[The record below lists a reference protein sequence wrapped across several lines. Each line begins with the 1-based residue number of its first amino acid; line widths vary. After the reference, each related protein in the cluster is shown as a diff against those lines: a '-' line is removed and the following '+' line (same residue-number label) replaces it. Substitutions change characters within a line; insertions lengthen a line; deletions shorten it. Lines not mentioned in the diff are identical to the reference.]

1 MPIFAYRAL
10 TLTGETRSG
19 EETAESLD
27 HLREVLAARD
37 LILKTAREAKKAG
50 GGSIIGGVSARDV
63 ASFNR
68 ELTVLL
74 RAGIPIPEALQAVAV
89 RPGQPKLENALRLVL
104 AEVRQGVSLSDAAAK
119 FPEVFDAPYRA
130 MIATGEEAGALP
142 ECLARHQEYID
153 LAHKVKSQ
161 LSKAMVYPIVLM
173 VTLASVLTFLFVAVI
188 PNFIMMYRDLGSSLP
203 LPTLVLISIAE
214 NFPVIAGCVVGAVA
228 LLVMGDRAWARSPG
242 GAVQRAKFLLKVPF
256 IGGFRRAAAQAQAA
270 RVLATLITSGA
281 TIPKAL
287 SVARAS
293 VGDRYFAEAFN
304 QANDAVK
311 QGESLSA
318 SLGKYNLFPQISLK
332 MMAAGEASGSLDKM
346 LTAIASHHDEEL
358 ANNLSR
364 VTSLVE
370 PMFLLVAG
378 LIVGGVIIAMYLPI
392 FSLTELIK

>member
-10 TLTGETRSG
+10 TLTGEAASG

-37 LILKTAREAKKAG
+37 LILKSAREPRKSG
-50 GGSIIGGVSARDV
+50 GGIFRGVSAKDI

-74 RAGIPIPEALQAVAV
+74 GAGIPIPESLQAVSV
-89 RPGQPKLENALRLVL
+89 RPGQPKLENAIRLVL
-104 AEVRQGVSLSDAAAK
+104 AEVRQGASLSDAAGK
-119 FPEVFDAPYRA
+119 FPAIFDAPYRA

-153 LAHKVKSQ
+153 LTHRVRSQ
-161 LSKAMVYPIVLM
+161 LSRAMVYPIVLM
-173 VTLASVLTFLFVAVI
+173 ATLGAVLTFLFIFVI
-188 PNFIMMYRDLGSSLP
+188 PNFVTMYRELGSALP
-203 LPTLVLISIAE
+203 LPTQILISVAE
-214 NFPVIAGCVVGAVA
+214 NFPIIGAAVVGGIA
-228 LLVMGDRAWARSPG
+228 LLVMLDRAWASSKG
-242 GAVQRAKFLLKVPF
+242 GAVQRARFLLRVPF
-256 IGGFRRAAAQAQAA
+256 IGKFRRASAQAQAA

-287 SVARAS
+287 AVASAS
-293 VGDRYFAEAFN
+293 VSDRYFSGAFV
-304 QANDAVK
+304 QANEAVR

-318 SLGKYNLFPQISLK
+318 ALARENLFPQISLK
-332 MMAAGEASGSLDKM
+332 MMAAGEASGSLDRM

-358 ANNLSR
+358 AANLSR

-370 PMFLLVAG
+370 PMFLLIAG
-378 LIVGGVIIAMYLPI
+378 VVVGGVIIAMYLPI
-392 FSLTELIK
+392 FSLTDLIK